1 MRNEGFG
8 LRRLRCH
15 SSFKYRQQKTSQ
27 PLKKSERGDQQ
38 SSHSWIGPTTSLRQ
52 VNLLKF
58 GYLRLIFWKFSGG
71 HAQLGL
77 SSPIGD
83 S

>member
-1 MRNEGFG
+1 MRNEGSG
-8 LRRLRCH
+8 LRRLCCH
-15 SSFKYRQQKTSQ
+15 STSKYRQQKTGQS
-27 PLKKSERGDQQ
+27 LKKSEQSDQQ
-38 SSHSWIGPTTSLRQ
+38 SSHSWTGPTTSLRQ
-52 VNLLKF
+52 VNILKF

-71 HAQLGL
+71 HAHLGL

>member
-1 MRNEGFG
+1 MRNEGSG
-8 LRRLRCH
+8 LRRLCCH
-15 SSFKYRQQKTSQ
+15 STSKYRQQKTGQ
-27 PLKKSERGDQQ
+27 YLKKSEQSDQQ
-38 SSHSWIGPTTSLRQ
+38 SSHSWIGAATSLRQ

-58 GYLRLIFWKFSGG
+58 GYLRLIFWKFSAG